1 MKGRIIKHVSG
12 FYYVLCNEEGVD
24 TKDMDVIWKCR
35 GRGIFRKD
43 GQSPLVGDF
52 VEMEITHREDEE
64 GVINAIAPRKNQ
76 FIRPPVANV
85 DCFVIVVAAA
95 QPKPVPEVVDR
106 FLVMAEKA
114 DTKTVICITKTD
126 LDKKNMVATLQ
137 EIYSPLYPVVT
148 INNRTKEGIDPLKKA
163 IAHGVTALAGPS
175 GVGKSTLIN
184 NLVEGGKAETG
195 DVSKKT
201 RRGKNTTRHVELFP
215 LGKGGMIVDTPGF
228 TSLQVMEE
236 EEAQLQRYMPEFRQ
250 YRKDCQYDDCFHLRE
265 PNCGVRRALEEGHI
279 AASRYQ
285 SYVNMIEEIRKNR
298 KY

>member
-1 MKGRIIKHVSG
+1 MKGRIVKHVSG
-12 FYYVLCNEEGVD
+12 FYYVQCKESDSAAKNEGI
-24 TKDMDVIWKCR
+24 IWKCR

-52 VEMEITHREDEE
+52 VEMEVTHLGDEE
-64 GVINAIAPRKNQ
+64 GVINTILPRKNQ
-76 FIRPPVANV
+76 FIRPPVSNV
-85 DCFVIVVAAA
+85 DCFIVVVAAA
-95 QPKPVPEVVDR
+95 QPKPVPEVIDR

-114 DTKTVICITKTD
+114 DTKAVICLTKTD
-126 LDKKNMVATLQ
+126 LDKKNAAVKLK
-137 EIYSPLYPVVT
+137 EIYTPLYPVFA
-148 INNRTKEGIDPLKKA
+148 INNVTKEGIESLKEA
-163 IAHGVTALAGPS
+163 IPNGVIALAGPS

-184 NLVEGGKAETG
+184 NLVEEGKAETG
-195 DVSKKT
+195 AVSKKT

-236 EEAQLQRYMPEFRQ
+236 DEAYVQNYMPEFRE
-250 YRKDCQYDDCFHLRE
+250 YRRYCQYDDCFHLQE
-265 PNCGVRRALEEGHI
+265 PNCGIREALEEGKI
-279 AASRYQ
+279 ASSRYQ